1 MLWLGSCFA
10 PYKSDIS
17 SGAYKFKQSSGF
29 FMDVGI
35 AEAFVLSMGAI
46 GFGSML
52 LVRGGDWT
60 VDSAVYFAER
70 LGISPLIIGF
80 TVLAFGT
87 SLPELLVSVL
97 ANLRGSPGIALG
109 NVVGSNIANIALVL
123 AVGAIMAP
131 LVVKS
136 KAVFR
141 DLIFMLLATGL
152 FTVCLLNGWFGRW
165 AGFGM
170 IIALFGY
177 IVFQYVEAKQGSDG
191 DANMVNELEGHNEE
205 GEGFKNIWW
214 ALLFLGLGMGA
225 IAIGAEFLVRG
236 ARIGAFAIG
245 VPEAVIALSLIAFGT
260 SLPELSTSIIA
271 ARRGYSDMMLGN
283 IVGSNVFNILMIIG
297 ISSLIKPIDMS
308 LVAPQ
313 LAQLD
318 VWVMVV
324 ISLVLAALIFV
335 FKKIS
340 RIAGI
345 ALILAYIL
353 YNITIYA
360 IYVAA

>member
-1 MLWLGSCFA
+1 
-10 PYKSDIS
+10 
-17 SGAYKFKQSSGF
+17 
-29 FMDVGI
+29 MDVGI
-35 AEAFVLSMGAI
+35 AEAFILSMGAI

-97 ANLRGSPGIALG
+97 ANMRDAPGIAIG
-109 NVVGSNIANIALVL
+109 NVLGSNIANIALVL
-123 AVGAIMAP
+123 SVGAIMAP

-136 KAVFR
+136 RAVFR
-141 DLIFMLLATGL
+141 DLLFMLGATAL
-152 FTVCLLNGWFGRW
+152 FTVLMLNGWLGRLPGLLMIVAL
-165 AGFGM
+165 AGYV
-170 IIALFGY
+170 LL
-177 IVFQYVEAKQGSDG
+177 QYFEAKQNSAGDLPQNAANENDQAAMASDS
-191 DANMVNELEGHNEE
+191 DEE
-205 GEGFKNIWW
+205 GPNFKNTWW
-214 ALLFLGLGMGA
+214 ALLFLGLGMVA

-245 VPEAVIALSLIAFGT
+245 VPESVIALSLIAFGT

-283 IVGSNVFNILMIIG
+283 IVGSNVFNILMIMG
-297 ISSLIKPIDMS
+297 LSALIKPINMD

-313 LAQLD
+313 LGQFD
-318 VWVMVV
+318 IWVTVAVSV
-324 ISLVLAALIFV
+324 IFAGLIF
-335 FKKIS
+335 FTKKFGRAI
-340 RIAGI
+340 GI
-345 ALILAYIL
+345 AFLLTYIL

-360 IYVAA
+360 IYVTP